1 MNKRVSRYSLI
12 ALLLIL
18 VIASPLVANTQS
30 ESLAPFWSI
39 GLNMEEFDES
49 IFAPYKLTLV
59 NVWATFCPPCLQ
71 EMPAL
76 GELYR
81 ELSDQGVGMIGIV
94 TDVFDRN
101 ERVFQANLNTA
112 NIIVERTK
120 ANYPHLLLS
129 EDLYNLRLKNSQVV
143 PETFFV
149 DSRGKIVGQTYFG
162 AQTKAAW
169 KKAIEAAL
177 KLVE

>member
-1 MNKRVSRYSLI
+1 MNKRVSHVAVI
-12 ALLLIL
+12 TLLLIL
-18 VIASPLVANTQS
+18 VTISPLVASN
-30 ESLAPFWSI
+30 SLSPFWSI
-39 GLNMEEFDES
+39 DINMEEFDES
-49 IFAPYKLTLV
+49 VFAPYKLTLV

-81 ELSDQGVGMIGIV
+81 EYANRGLGIIGIV

-101 ERVFQANLNTA
+101 ERVFQANRNTA
-112 NIIVERTK
+112 NIIVEKTK

-129 EDLYNLRLKNSQVV
+129 EDLYNLRLKGSQVV

-149 DSRGKIVGQTYFG
+149 DSSGKIVGQTYYG
-162 AQTKAAW
+162 AKTKAAW
-169 KKAIEAAL
+169 KKVIESTL

>member
-1 MNKRVSRYSLI
+1 MNKRVSRI
-12 ALLLIL
+12 VVITLLLIL
-18 VIASPLVANTQS
+18 VTVSPLLAS
-30 ESLAPFWSI
+30 KSLAPFWTI
-39 GLNMEEFDES
+39 GINMEEYDES

-81 ELSDQGVGMIGIV
+81 EYADQGLGIIGIV
-94 TDVFDRN
+94 TDVFDKD
-101 ERVFQANLNTA
+101 ERFFKANLNTA
-112 NIIVERTK
+112 GFIVEHTK

-129 EDLYNLRLKNSQVV
+129 DDLYNLRLKNSQVV

-149 DSRGKIVGQTYFG
+149 DSRGNIVGQTHYG
-162 AQTKAAW
+162 AKTKAAW
-169 KKAIEAAL
+169 KKVIESTL